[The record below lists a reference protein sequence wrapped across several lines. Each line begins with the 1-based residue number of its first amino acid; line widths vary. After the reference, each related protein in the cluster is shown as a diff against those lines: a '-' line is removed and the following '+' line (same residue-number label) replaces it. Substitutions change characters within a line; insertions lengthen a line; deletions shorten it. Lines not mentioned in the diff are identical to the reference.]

1 MFLDQKIMFFCRFC
15 GENNLPNNFAELGGG
30 DHPAFLRKQIR
41 KTVFQ
46 RLLLKDGNIKN
57 ATYMAT
63 ATVLKKKT
71 LDNMILLGI

>member
-46 RLLLKDGNIKN
+46 RLLLKDSNIKN
-57 ATYMAT
+57 RY
-63 ATVLKKKT
+63 LYG
-71 LDNMILLGI
+71 NSYSIEEENLG